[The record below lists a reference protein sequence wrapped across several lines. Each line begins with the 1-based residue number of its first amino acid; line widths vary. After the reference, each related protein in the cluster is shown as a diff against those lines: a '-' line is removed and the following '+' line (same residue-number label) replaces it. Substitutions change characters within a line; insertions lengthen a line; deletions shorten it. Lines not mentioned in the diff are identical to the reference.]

1 MHKPDPPPMTFIQ
14 GSDASKPE
22 GMDIDVVRAL
32 AQRWHASLSLIT
44 MDFTGLFPS
53 LAAQRCGLVIS
64 GIIQLADREKNFDAV
79 AYQETALTV
88 VARANTPPLKAWPNC
103 LAKPLPCK
111 QAQATQPA

>member
-1 MHKPDPPPMTFIQ
+1 PTLPPITFIQ

-88 VARANTPPLKAWPNC
+88 VARARGGGGAGGGGGGGGGVGGGGGGGG
-103 LAKPLPCK
+103 
-111 QAQATQPA
+111 